1 MLLTALSVVVPA
13 AMSAAGTG
21 DVTRALRSMGC
32 FRATVGYEVLMSL
45 QDDVA
50 YTVQLE
56 SMATPAD
63 TLSPC
68 DYLIEWTADRD
79 GDTAATGFAAYS
91 RGDAYMYRG
100 DRLLEYHYAED
111 QAPFD
116 RRSTGGG
123 VQRRAQFASLLPGF
137 IADEIDGW
145 TGDDRWR
152 VEFAPDTVVDGS
164 HVAMVRGVMSLNGDV
179 GREVIHTF
187 DTADYRPL
195 STRIESNPGA
205 LAEQTILATYR
216 YDTAAPPCEP
226 INEAMLRDRYAD
238 QFDTLRDSN
247 FAISNLRGRDMMQF
261 ALLTPTAERYTYHRG
276 DGFRTSTLLVLL
288 DPAAEFT
295 PSLISTV
302 RDAVDLLPANVDVI
316 WAFTSNSADD
326 IDAAIERPR
335 PGEHILM
342 GARTLAR
349 DCGATLLPTIMFLRR
364 DGVIADFHQGYGNS
378 LKDVV
383 IEKSIGL

>member
-1 MLLTALSVVVPA
+1 MNLLK
-13 AMSAAGTG
+13 
-21 DVTRALRSMGC
+21 
-32 FRATVGYEVLMSL
+32 
-45 QDDVA
+45 
-50 YTVQLE
+50 
-56 SMATPAD
+56 
-63 TLSPC
+63 
-68 DYLIEWTADRD
+68 
-79 GDTAATGFAAYS
+79 
-91 RGDAYMYRG
+91 
-100 DRLLEYHYAED
+100 
-111 QAPFD
+111 
-116 RRSTGGG
+116 
-123 VQRRAQFASLLPGF
+123 
-137 IADEIDGW
+137 
-145 TGDDRWR
+145 
-152 VEFAPDTVVDGS
+152 
-164 HVAMVRGVMSLNGDV
+164 
-179 GREVIHTF
+179 
-187 DTADYRPL
+187 
-195 STRIESNPGA
+195 
-205 LAEQTILATYR
+205 
-216 YDTAAPPCEP
+216 
-226 INEAMLRDRYAD
+226 
-238 QFDTLRDSN
+238 TLRNKSSFIDSN

-288 DPAAEFT
+288 DPAGEFT

-383 IEKSIGL
+383 IDKAIGL